1 MSLKKQYHLTS
12 RKKSDGRGGADG
24 QLDLLV
30 RYAESGEYQH
40 RNEVA
45 FVRVQEWLLS
55 ITTEIELSSEIKTFT
70 LSSSVDV
77 LDHGELMKVHKR

>member
-1 MSLKKQYHLTS
+1 
-12 RKKSDGRGGADG
+12 
-24 QLDLLV
+24 
-30 RYAESGEYQH
+30 
-40 RNEVA
+40 
-45 FVRVQEWLLS
+45 LS